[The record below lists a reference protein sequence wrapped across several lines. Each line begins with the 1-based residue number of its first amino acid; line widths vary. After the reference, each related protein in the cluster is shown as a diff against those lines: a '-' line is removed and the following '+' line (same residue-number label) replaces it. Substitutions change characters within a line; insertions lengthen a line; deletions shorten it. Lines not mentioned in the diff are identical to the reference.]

1 MDKVA
6 KERLDH
12 SALQPFEPV
21 QPADA
26 QERIAHALEYSAAQL
41 GQMNERA
48 RQKEKGQ
55 RGN

>member
-6 KERLDH
+6 KERFDH

-26 QERIAHALEYSAAQL
+26 QERIAHALEYIAAQL